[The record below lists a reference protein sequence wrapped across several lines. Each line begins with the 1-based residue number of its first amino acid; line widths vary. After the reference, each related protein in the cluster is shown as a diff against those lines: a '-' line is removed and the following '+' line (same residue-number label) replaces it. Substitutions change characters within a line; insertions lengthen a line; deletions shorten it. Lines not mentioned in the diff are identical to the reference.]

1 MKLDLIF
8 SIGPACRPAYYL
20 KINFLRIFAC
30 PLDWQMNYSLDTC
43 LDLFRTNFQTFFSE
57 IQENTHKKGAHNN
70 RRIIDTFNS
79 IISIHHFDMDT
90 PIAKAHADFR
100 SVMTKRYE
108 QLHNAILK
116 SHTVGLICN
125 RDDTLDDL
133 SAFLLSFG
141 QIYPNIKFVLINIR
155 TKEGTDSIS
164 MNEYKINSLLTI
176 REYAF
181 CDRYTGAEYGDQ
193 RTWIGNFDAW
203 NNVLQDYYLNEHPF
217 ASYVEHAVSTNQ
229 SIHLYG
235 AGVYC
240 RKIIHFLAKYNLEI
254 SDIIVT
260 HAENNPDSIGE
271 IPVITYRQVTEQY
284 HTDLIII
291 SIVNQEESLNIYHM
305 LKLHGFQSVIRVD
318 PLLRIIP

>member
-20 KINFLRIFAC
+20 KITFLRTFAC

-43 LDLFRTNFQTFFSE
+43 LHLFQTNFQTFFSE
-57 IQENTHKKGAHNN
+57 IQENTQKKGAHNN
-70 RRIIDTFNS
+70 RRIIDTLNS
-79 IISIHHFDMDT
+79 ITSIHHFGIDT
-90 PIAKAHADFR
+90 PIAKAQTNFR

-108 QLHNAILK
+108 QLHSAILK

-125 RDDTLDDL
+125 RDDTLENL

-141 QIYPNIKFVLINIR
+141 HIYPNVKFILINVR
-155 TKEGTDSIS
+155 NRKDADSVSMHEYSIS
-164 MNEYKINSLLTI
+164 SQLTI
-176 REYAF
+176 REYSF
-181 CDRYTGAEYGDQ
+181 HDQYTGADYVEQ

-217 ASYVEHAVSTNQ
+217 ARYVEHAVSTNQ

-240 RKIIHFLAKYNLEI
+240 RKIIHFLAKYNLKI

-271 IPVITYRQVTEQY
+271 IPVITYRHVTEQY

-291 SIVNQEESLNIYHM
+291 SVVNQEESLNIYHM